1 MRFLRHA
8 GHGLRF
14 RLHTVFFPFCPVRY
28 TSIRQSAFSFR
39 LLQLT
44 RSRSGVLSFHLLPF
58 TLNRMGIFSFRLN
71 TFGLYGNVLPHILSF
86 MPHAVVAFH
95 VQPYR
100 QVFRQHP
107 VQVHGNT
114 LHTSAVRIYHRRF
127 SVRVGAPLR
136 IGMYDTLRVVGEIG
150 VVRQSAVMFRLYD
163 GQNPFLLC
171 QSLLLQVFLQ
181 DDQVAAGF
189 RACIVGKQVVGQ
201 SYCRYQIRLAE
212 HLVPDGNPRTVQH
225 PLRGDERHDA
235 AVTHRIQTF
244 QKEIVMDGFLCRTS
258 AEGCAAAELRIEHS
272 EIPERDI
279 GDGKVKMVQKRLFY
293 FLETLRAY
301 LLLRVQAAQQLAC
314 QQVFLKCHH
323 LRLRIVRQYRADER
337 AHTRRRL
344 QHQPWAYLAVVQ
356 HVRYGVRN
364 GLRRIEC
371 RQHRCLQRVHIPPV
385 LRFVPAVLPY
395 QTVQLHR
402 RGKQFEI

>member
-1 MRFLRHA
+1 MD
-8 GHGLRF
+8 
-14 RLHTVFFPFCPVRY
+14 
-28 TSIRQSAFSFR
+28 IFSFR

-44 RSRSGVLSFHLLPF
+44 RSRSGVLSFHLN
-58 TLNRMGIFSFRLN
+58 TLS
-71 TFGLYGNVLPHILSF
+71 LYGNVLPHILSF

-95 VQPYR
+95 VQPCR

-136 IGMYDTLRVVGEIG
+136 IGMYDALRVVGEIG

-163 GQNPFLLC
+163 GQHPFLLC

-189 RACIVGKQVVGQ
+189 RARIVGKQVVGQ
-201 SYCRYQIRLAE
+201 SYCRNQIRLAE

-244 QKEIVMDGFLCRTS
+244 QKEIVMDGFLRRTS

-293 FLETLRAY
+293 FLEPLRAY
-301 LLLRVQAAQQLAC
+301 LLLRVQVSEQLAR

-344 QHQPWAYLAVVQ
+344 QHQLWAYFAVVQ

-402 RGKQFEI
+402 RGKQFEV

>member
-1 MRFLRHA
+1 M
-8 GHGLRF
+8 G
-14 RLHTVFFPFCPVRY
+14 
-28 TSIRQSAFSFR
+28 IFSFR
-39 LLQLT
+39 LLQLS
-44 RSRSGVLSFHLLPF
+44 RSRSRVLSFHLRPF
-58 TLNRMGIFSFRLN
+58 TLNRMDIFSFRLLQLSRNRSGVFSFRLN
-71 TFGLYGNVLPHILSF
+71 TLSLYGNVLPHILSF

-95 VQPYR
+95 VQPCR

-114 LHTSAVRIYHRRF
+114 LHTSAVCIYHRRF
-127 SVRVGAPLR
+127 SVRVGTPLR
-136 IGMYDTLRVVGEIG
+136 IGMYDTFRVVGEIG

-189 RACIVGKQVVGQ
+189 RARIVGKQVVGQ

-212 HLVPDGNPRTVQH
+212 HLVSDGNPRTVQY

-301 LLLRVQAAQQLAC
+301 LLLRIQAAQQLAR

-323 LRLRIVRQYRADER
+323 LRLRIVRQYRTDER

-344 QHQPWAYLAVVQ
+344 QHQPWAHLAVVQ

-402 RGKQFEI
+402 RGKQFEV